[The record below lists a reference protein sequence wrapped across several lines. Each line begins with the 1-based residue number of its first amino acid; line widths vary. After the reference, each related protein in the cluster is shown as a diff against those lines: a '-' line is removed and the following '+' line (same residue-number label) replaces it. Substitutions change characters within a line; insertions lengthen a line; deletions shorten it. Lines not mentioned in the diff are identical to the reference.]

1 MSNFIFSIS
10 EIFTKCLTENKVDD
24 YNIGPYQRGYKWKS
38 KTIHDQVPVLLSDLY
53 DAFLKSK
60 LKQGTTE
67 YYLQYI
73 TVKRTPHNGNFTFEV
88 IDGQQRL
95 TTITLLFNVLE
106 KHFEEKNLAKPNDR
120 YLLEYSRYSGSESNI
135 FDLIVGLAEDTATE
149 IEKIEQQDK
158 FYLYHAF
165 KTIQTFFKLLK
176 EQKPENFKEF
186 LCFIK
191 EDVKIILNK
200 EDEFTSPEE
209 VFSSLNANKV
219 PLTNAYLIKG
229 LLLTKAARV
238 SSIDGQKKHFKE
250 ILDARS
256 LMAKTWDEMHSW
268 FSRPDVSKYYFGN
281 ENAGM
286 DAALALIVH
295 NQNEEQ
301 ENLISLFRGLLEK
314 SKNKFD
320 NQYELFNQFHERTI
334 TNSNAIEYLKKI
346 KHLYKCLRNWY
357 EDNNW
362 YNLIGFY
369 LHTKRTQENKLDENI
384 KVLKGINNKSKSDL
398 RNELFKHIKK
408 QITYSLKEQGKQVE
422 KDIAS
427 LRYDINN
434 HKEPIK
440 KILLALSVFPEG
452 VNRSKDITYR
462 FDFYAYASEGWS
474 LEHIFPQNPNHENI
488 DYTEDKEWVIAQCIN
503 NDKQDI
509 ITKIENGEV
518 LVSQELSFIYNSFPD
533 VHILGNMALLSSEVN
548 SALCNGLFNTK
559 RKILIQKINRGSF
572 VPKHTIDVFS
582 KMLEA
587 KKDENDTKVEFEQ
600 DIKIWTEKDA
610 QAHLVWI
617 KNRVA
622 DLRKEFA
629 L

>member
-10 EIFTKCLTENKVDD
+10 EIFTKCLTEHKVDG
-24 YNIGPYQRGYKWKS
+24 YYIGPYQRGYKWKS

-53 DAFLKSK
+53 DAFMKSK

-73 TVKRTPHNGNFTFEV
+73 TVKRTPQNGKFTFEV

-106 KHFEEKNLAKPNDR
+106 KYFEEENVAKSNGR

-135 FDLIVGLAEDTATE
+135 FDLIVGLVEDTTTQ
-149 IEKIEQQDK
+149 IDKIEQQDK

-165 KTIQTFFKLLK
+165 KTIQAFFNLLK
-176 EQKPENFKEF
+176 EQKPGDFKEF
-186 LCFIK
+186 LGFIK

-200 EDEFTSPEE
+200 EDEFTSAEE

-268 FSRPDVSKYYFGN
+268 FSRADVSKYYFGN

-286 DAALALIVH
+286 DAALGLIEH
-295 NQNEEQ
+295 NQNEEK
-301 ENLISLFRGLLEK
+301 ENLISLFRDRLEK

-334 TNSNAIEYLKKI
+334 TNFDAIDYLNKI
-346 KHLYKCLRNWY
+346 KHLYKRLRNWY

-369 LHTKRTQENKLDENI
+369 LHTDGLIKNI
-384 KVLKGINNKSKSDL
+384 ISKPQLQLKKTLYSHIN
-398 RNELFKHIKK
+398 R
-408 QITYSLKEQGKQVE
+408 QITYSVKENGNQTE
-422 KDIAS
+422 KDIS
-427 LRYDINN
+427 LLRYDNN
-434 HKEPIK
+434 PGKRIH

-452 VNRSKDITYR
+452 VDREKESKYR
-462 FDFYAYASEGWS
+462 FDFYAYANEGWS
-474 LEHIFPQNPNHENI
+474 LEHIFPQNPDQEDI
-488 DYTEDKEWVIAQCIN
+488 DYTEDKEWVIAQCRK

-509 ITKIENGEV
+509 ITKINNGEV
-518 LVSQELSFIYNSFPD
+518 LGSQELSFIYDSFPD
-533 VHILGNMALLSSEVN
+533 VHILGNMALLSSAVN
-548 SALCNGLFNTK
+548 SALSNGLFNTK
-559 RKILIQKINRGSF
+559 RKILIQKINSGSF

-587 KKDENDTKVEFEQ
+587 KRDENDTKVEFEQ
-600 DIKIWTEKDA
+600 DIKIWTEDDA
-610 QAHLVWI
+610 NAHLVWI

-622 DLRKEFA
+622 DLKKELA

>member
-10 EIFTKCLTENKVDD
+10 EIFTKCLTEHKVEG
-24 YNIGPYQRGYKWKS
+24 YYIGPYQRGYKWKS
-38 KTIHDQVPVLLSDLY
+38 KTIHDQVPVLLLDLY

-73 TVKRTPHNGNFTFEV
+73 TVKRTPKNGSFTFEV

-95 TTITLLFNVLE
+95 TTITFLFNVLE
-106 KHFEEKNLAKPNDR
+106 KYFDQENLAKSNGR
-120 YLLEYSRYSGSESNI
+120 YLLEYSRYSGSENNI
-135 FDLIVGLAEDTATE
+135 FDLIVGLVEDTATE
-149 IEKIEQQDK
+149 IDKVEQQDK
-158 FYLYHAF
+158 FYLFHAF
-165 KTIQTFFKLLK
+165 KTTRTFFNLLK
-176 EQKPENFKEF
+176 KQKPEDFKAF
-186 LCFIK
+186 LVFIK

-238 SSIDGQKKHFKE
+238 TSIDGQKKHFKE

-286 DAALALIVH
+286 DAALGLIEH
-295 NQNEEQ
+295 NQIEEK
-301 ENLISLFRGLLEK
+301 ENVISLFRDLLEK

-334 TNSNAIEYLKKI
+334 TNFDAIDYLNKI
-346 KHLYKCLRNWY
+346 KHLYKRLRNWY

-369 LHTKRTQENKLDENI
+369 LNTDGLIKNI
-384 KVLKGINNKSKSDL
+384 ISKPQLQLKKTLYSHIN
-398 RNELFKHIKK
+398 R
-408 QITYSLKEQGKQVE
+408 QITYSVKENRNQTE
-422 KDIAS
+422 KDIS
-427 LRYDINN
+427 LLRYDNN
-434 HKEPIK
+434 PGKRIH

-452 VNRSKDITYR
+452 VDREKESKYR

-474 LEHIFPQNPNHENI
+474 LEHIFPQNPDQEDI
-488 DYTEDKEWVIAQCIN
+488 DYTEDKEWVIAQCGKY
-503 NDKQDI
+503 DRQDI
-509 ITKIENGEV
+509 IAKINNGEV
-518 LVSQELSFIYNSFPD
+518 LGSQELSFLYDSFPD
-533 VHILGNMALLSSEVN
+533 VHILGNMALLSSAVN
-548 SALCNGLFNTK
+548 SALSNGLFNTK

-587 KKDENDTKVEFEQ
+587 KRDENGTKVEFEQ
-600 DIKIWTEKDA
+600 NIKIWTEDDA
-610 QAHLVWI
+610 KAHLIWI
-617 KNRVA
+617 KDRLA
-622 DLRKEFA
+622 DLKKELA

>member
-10 EIFTKCLTENKVDD
+10 EIFTKCLTEHKVDG
-24 YNIGPYQRGYKWKS
+24 YYIGPYQRGYKWKS

-73 TVKRTPHNGNFTFEV
+73 TVKRTPQNSSFTFEV

-106 KHFEEKNLAKPNDR
+106 RYFEENNLAKSDGQ
-120 YLLEYSRYSGSESNI
+120 YLLEYSRYSDSLSNI
-135 FDLIVGLAEDTATE
+135 FDLIFSLVEDTTTE
-149 IEKIEQQDK
+149 IDKVEQQDK
-158 FYLYHAF
+158 FYLFHAF
-165 KTIQTFFKLLK
+165 KTIRTFFNLLK
-176 EQKPENFKEF
+176 EHKPEDFKDF
-186 LCFIK
+186 LNFIK

-200 EDEFTSPEE
+200 EDEFTSAEE

-219 PLTNAYLIKG
+219 PLTNAYLVKG
-229 LLLTKAARV
+229 LLLTKAARI

-286 DAALALIVH
+286 DAALGLIEH
-295 NQNEEQ
+295 NQNEEK
-301 ENLISLFRGLLEK
+301 ENLISLFRNLLEK

-320 NQYELFNQFHERTI
+320 NQYELFNLFHERTI
-334 TNSNAIEYLKKI
+334 TNFDAIEYLNKI
-346 KHLYKCLRNWY
+346 KHLYKRLRNWY

-369 LHTKRTQENKLDENI
+369 LHTDGSI
-384 KVLKGINNKSKSDL
+384 KSIISKSQMQL
-398 RNELFKHIKK
+398 KQTLHSHIKK
-408 QITYSLKEQGKQVE
+408 QITYSIKENGIQTE
-422 KDIAS
+422 KDIAL
-427 LRYDINN
+427 LRYDNN
-434 HKEPIK
+434 PGKRIHKA
-440 KILLALSVFPEG
+440 LLALSVFPEG
-452 VNRSKDITYR
+452 VDRANESKYR
-462 FDFYAYASEGWS
+462 FDFYNYANEGWS
-474 LEHIFPQNPNHENI
+474 LEHIFPQNPDQEDI
-488 DYTEDKEWVIAQCIN
+488 DYTEDKEWLIAQCNKN
-503 NDKQDI
+503 NKQDI
-509 ITKIENGEV
+509 ITKINNGEV
-518 LVSQELSFIYNSFPD
+518 IGSEELSFIYDSFPD
-533 VHILGNMALLSSEVN
+533 VHILGNMALLSSSVN
-548 SALCNGLFNTK
+548 SALSNGLFNTK
-559 RKILIQKINRGSF
+559 RKILIRKINNGSF

-587 KKDENDTKVEFEQ
+587 KTDENEQKIEFNL
-600 DIKIWTEKDA
+600 DIKIWTEEDA

-622 DLRKEFA
+622 DLKKEFA

>member
-10 EIFTKCLTENKVDD
+10 EIFTKCLTEHKVDG
-24 YNIGPYQRGYKWKS
+24 YYIGPYQRGYKWKS

-53 DAFLKSK
+53 DAFLKGK

-73 TVKRTPHNGNFTFEV
+73 TVKRTPRNGSFTFEV

-106 KHFEEKNLAKPNDR
+106 RYFDEENLAKSNGR

-149 IEKIEQQDK
+149 IEKIEQQHK

-165 KTIQTFFKLLK
+165 KTIQAFFNLLK
-176 EQKPENFKEF
+176 EQKPEDFKEF
-186 LCFIK
+186 LGFIK

-200 EDEFTSPEE
+200 EDEFTSAEE

-268 FSRPDVSKYYFGN
+268 FCRPDVSKYYFGN

-286 DAALALIVH
+286 DAALGLIEH
-295 NQNEEQ
+295 NQNEEK
-301 ENLISLFRGLLEK
+301 ENLISLFRDRLEK

-334 TNSNAIEYLKKI
+334 TNFDAIDYLNKI
-346 KHLYKCLRNWY
+346 KHLYKRLCNWY

-369 LHTKRTQENKLDENI
+369 LHTDGLI
-384 KVLKGINNKSKSDL
+384 KNLILKPQIQL
-398 RNELFKHIKK
+398 KK
-408 QITYSLKEQGKQVE
+408 TLYSHVNRQITYSIKENGNQTE
-422 KDIAS
+422 KDIS
-427 LRYDINN
+427 LLRYDNN
-434 HKEPIK
+434 PGKRIH

-452 VNRSKDITYR
+452 VDREKESNYR
-462 FDFYAYASEGWS
+462 FDFYAYANEGWS
-474 LEHIFPQNPNHENI
+474 LEHIFPQNPDQEDI
-488 DYTEDKEWVIAQCIN
+488 DYTEDTEWVIEQCIKN
-503 NDKQDI
+503 NKQDI
-509 ITKIENGEV
+509 ITKIKNGEV
-518 LVSQELSFIYNSFPD
+518 LGSQEVSFIYDSFPD
-533 VHILGNMALLSSEVN
+533 VHIFGNMALLSSAVN
-548 SALCNGLFNTK
+548 SALSNGLFNTK
-559 RKILIQKINRGSF
+559 RKILIQKINSGSF

-587 KKDENDTKVEFEQ
+587 KIDENDTKVEFEQ
-600 DIKIWTEKDA
+600 DIKIWTEEDA

-622 DLRKEFA
+622 EIKKEFA
-629 L
+629 